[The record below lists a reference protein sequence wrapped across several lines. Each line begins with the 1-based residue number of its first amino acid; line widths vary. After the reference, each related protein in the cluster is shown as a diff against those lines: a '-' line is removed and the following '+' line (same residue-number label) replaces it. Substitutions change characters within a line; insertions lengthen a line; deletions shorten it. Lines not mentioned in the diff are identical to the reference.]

1 MLVKQNIMFFYPPS
15 YDIGNRL
22 LSFTIS
28 VEEQAGVEELGQV
41 GQVGQGQGQEELGFP
56 YSHSIP

>member
-1 MLVKQNIMFFYPPS
+1 MLVKQNIMFLYPPS

-41 GQVGQGQGQEELGFP
+41 GQGQEELGFP